1 MKRMNFSTLTLT
13 LISMNVFYGIEKIE
27 KPVTSLYQL
36 LCTKQKIVLEQIF
49 YLFKK
54 RLTLQNSHK

>member
-1 MKRMNFSTLTLT
+1 
-13 LISMNVFYGIEKIE
+13 MNVFYGIEKIE

-49 YLFKK
+49 FYLKK
-54 RLTLQNSHK
+54 TLQNSHK